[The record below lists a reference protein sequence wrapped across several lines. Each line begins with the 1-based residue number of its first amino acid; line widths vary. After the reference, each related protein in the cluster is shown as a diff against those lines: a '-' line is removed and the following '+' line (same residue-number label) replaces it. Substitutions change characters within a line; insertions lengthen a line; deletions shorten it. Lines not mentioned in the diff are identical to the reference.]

1 VSDFEQRARLILDKL
16 AEPGQVALE
25 LGPTSRE
32 LVGWMAE
39 RSWVTFE
46 ETTNGVLLVRTGPVA
61 PPPPAPVPT
70 PAPPVESG
78 PDWSAVE
85 SFEEPQ
91 ALAPLLTAA
100 AAPAPAPMPAVGP
113 VRMEAFP
120 KVADQLARESKS
132 QFGPIAIG
140 VVVALIALALLYP
153 MWRSGNLLKQHTD
166 DPGLDAGS
174 LTP

>member
-1 VSDFEQRARLILDKL
+1 MGEGVSDLEQRARLILDKL

-32 LVGWMAE
+32 LVIWMAGQG
-39 RSWVTFE
+39 WVTFE
-46 ETTNGVLLVRTGPVA
+46 ETTNGVLLVRRGPA
-61 PPPPAPVPT
+61 APAPA

-91 ALAPLLTAA
+91 PLAPLLTASPPPPA
-100 AAPAPAPMPAVGP
+100 AGP

-166 DPGLDAGS
+166 DVGMDAGNGA
-174 LTP
+174 P